1 MKIDFL
7 QLVSG
12 FKIDRE
18 ITLSCGKILKG
29 LEKKHQGDLILPAIP
44 DSAPPES
51 PRAIYKTK
59 DAFLSV
65 ALNRFELNVRP
76 PSHIITNYSA
86 SLDYLKKRAD
96 QFMADLCKNI
106 SDYEW
111 TGLVVKLDFPNIKPL
126 KNGAMAALPV
136 FDTLVNYKRKNRTLS
151 NFQLAFGFTEGFYN
165 KTFNISGYEAR
176 DVKLNV
182 PPVSKY
188 REMFFDVSNFPV
200 KETGIQIVFDVNNKP
215 KGGKKYWAKDVNA
228 LIDFHRKHQAN
239 ILSELGLEEVIN
251 DQQ

>member
-12 FKIDRE
+12 FQIDRE
-18 ITLSCGKILKG
+18 ITLTCGKILKD

-51 PRAIYKTK
+51 PRAIFKTK

-76 PSHIITNYSA
+76 PSHIIANYSA
-86 SLDYLKKRAD
+86 SLDYLKKRSE
-96 QFMADLCKNI
+96 QFMANLCKNI
-106 SDYEW
+106 NGYEW
-111 TGLVVKLDFPNIKPL
+111 TGLVAKLEFPNIKPL
-126 KNGAMAALPV
+126 KNGSVAAVPV
-136 FDTLVNYKRKNRTLS
+136 FDTLVNYERKNRTLS
-151 NFQLAFGFTEGFYN
+151 NFQLAFGFTEGTYN
-165 KTFNISGYEAR
+165 KSFNISGYEAR
-176 DVKLNV
+176 DISVNV
-182 PPVSKY
+182 PAVSKY
-188 REMFFDVSNFPV
+188 REMFFDVSNFPI

-215 KGGKKYWAKDVNA
+215 KGGKKFWAKDVNA
-228 LIDFHRKHQAN
+228 LVNFHKKHQTT
-239 ILSELGLEEVIN
+239 ILSELGLEEVIH